1 MKWMKA
7 HNADLKLTKLLL
19 KGDEKSFNAFFDAYH
34 PRLFRFIMSRVDQ
47 DYDLAHDMAQDTLCK
62 ALDKIADYRGEAA
75 LFTWMCQISRSLIHA
90 HFVKQNRR
98 AKVVQPL
105 ADTEAMRN
113 ILENIAMNDQLQP
126 EQLSMNLQLK
136 QIIEE
141 VLDHLP
147 KDYGNVLTWKYVDDL
162 SVNEIAEQL
171 ETTQIAAQS
180 ILARAR
186 KSFQQ
191 VIQKMMQ
198 HDTLRALI
206 VGQAE
211 TSHE

>member
-1 MKWMKA
+1 MKTHKADIKLAKALMKG
-7 HNADLKLTKLLL
+7 N
-19 KGDEKSFNAFFDAYH
+19 EKVFNNFFDEYH
-34 PRLFRFIMSRVDQ
+34 PRIFRFIMSRIDQ

-62 ALDKIADYRGEAA
+62 ALEKIADYRGEAA

-90 HFVKQNRR
+90 HFVKHKRR
-98 AKVVQPL
+98 AQVVQPL
-105 ADTEAMRN
+105 ADTEEMKN

-162 SVNEIAEQL
+162 SVNEIAAQL
-171 ETTQIAAQS
+171 QTTQIAAQS

-191 VIQKMMQ
+191 VINKMLQ

-206 VGQAE
+206 VGHTE
-211 TSHE
+211 NHHG